1 MTEMELFKADFVEA
15 VNGVLEKHFKGL
27 EGKPNKVEIDLI
39 LYNLFGILITIFS
52 IADKI
57 KGGGK

>member
-1 MTEMELFKADFVEA
+1 MDVEDMRKDFVEA

-27 EGKPNKVEIDLI
+27 EGKPNKVEIDLT

-52 IADKI
+52 IADKL
-57 KGGGK
+57 KGGK